1 MTEKRN
7 PLGPIGENVRVNV
20 QRIREEQRL
29 SLAELSRRLDAIG
42 RKIPTLGLGRVESGE
57 RRVDADDL
65 VALAEV
71 LSVSPATLMLPPKD
85 PGEPVK
91 IAEKRSV
98 PWATAWRW
106 ATGEAPLELRDDPD
120 ERSAQLW
127 QWRLVNR
134 PHKRLRPAA
143 TPDEF
148 MISEFIEED
157 REGEKGEGPGR

>member
-20 QRIREEQRL
+20 QRLREEQRL
-29 SLAELSRRLDAIG
+29 SLAELSRRLEDIG
-42 RKIPTLGLGRVESGE
+42 RKIPTLGLGRIENGE

-65 VALAEV
+65 VALADA
-71 LSVSPATLMLPPKD
+71 LSVSPARLLLPPED

-91 IAEKRSV
+91 IAEKHSV
-98 PWATAWRW
+98 PWAAAWRW
-106 ATGEAPLELRDDPD
+106 ATGETPLELRDDPE
-120 ERSAQLW
+120 ERWEQLLP
-127 QWRLVNR
+127 WRRVNR

-157 REGEKGEGPGR
+157 RGEGGGGSM